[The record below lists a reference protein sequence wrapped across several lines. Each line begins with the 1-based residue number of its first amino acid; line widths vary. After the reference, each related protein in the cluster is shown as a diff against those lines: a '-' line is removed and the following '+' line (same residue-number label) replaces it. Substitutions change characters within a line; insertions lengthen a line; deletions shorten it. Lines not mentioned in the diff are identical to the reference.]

1 MANTKRLKRQIKRLR
16 RRLDALEQRV
26 RGDSKPPAY
35 HYAMT
40 IENPDKDSPVVARK
54 IYRTNP

>member
-1 MANTKRLKRQIKRLR
+1 MGDVKRLKRQLKRLR
-16 RRLDALEQRV
+16 RRLDALEQRLK
-26 RGDSKPPAY
+26 GDSMPSTY
-35 HYAMT
+35 HYVTT